1 MGKKMLVKKG
11 KRYGIA
17 LICSILIVV
26 FSLSE
31 PRREQIYDI
40 VVLGDSVVANPS
52 AETHLLDILESR
64 LGKTVF
70 NGAFGGTTMA
80 FKTDLLWGSFASNE
94 WSMVKLAEAICYN
107 DWKSQNA
114 SIEYAVSYE
123 ERTVWADSY
132 FEERMEGL
140 QQIDFSRVELLIIEH
155 GTNDYN
161 NGIRLDNPQDLYDE
175 TTFGGALR
183 RSLRLLQQ
191 TYPDLRIVLVS
202 PLYCSL
208 GDDGKCFEK
217 RYGQGGTLDEY
228 VSLEREIAA
237 EYGVEWIN
245 AYEDSGIWIDNAEVY
260 LGDGLHPNASGHEL
274 LGGFLADYFETK

>member
-1 MGKKMLVKKG
+1 MRKRLQGKNSIL
-11 KRYGIA
+11 YGIA
-17 LICSILIVV
+17 LGMAFFIIMLA
-26 FSLSE
+26 F
-31 PRREQIYDI
+31 REKHKELDYEI

-52 AETHLLDILESR
+52 TETHLLEILEMR
-64 LGKTVF
+64 LGKTTF

-94 WSMVKLAEAICYN
+94 WSMVKLAEAICYD

-132 FEERMEGL
+132 FEERMEAL
-140 QQIDFSRVELLIIEH
+140 QQIDFSQVEMLIIEH

-161 NGIRLDNPQDLYDE
+161 NGIKVDNPQDLFDE

-183 RSLRLLQQ
+183 KSLRLLQQ
-191 TYPDLRIVLVS
+191 TYPNLRIVLVS

-208 GDDGKCFEK
+208 EEDLKCFETS
-217 RYGQGGTLDEY
+217 YGEGTTLDEY
-228 VSLEREIAA
+228 VRLEKEIA
-237 EYGVEWIN
+237 EEFGVEWVN
-245 AYEDSGIWIDNAEVY
+245 AYEESGIWIENVEEY
-260 LGDGLHPNASGHEL
+260 LGDGLHPNAKGHEL
-274 LGGFLADYFETK
+274 LGDFLADNLEVK